1 MGLQFRSNQLGDF
14 LLAHHNAEPLFA
26 LRHNPI
32 LPLVGRSSQI
42 WKINVT
48 VLFKGVQLTLW
59 EIKSGYIDGLGQAR
73 KNVF

>member
-1 MGLQFRSNQLGDF
+1 M
-14 LLAHHNAEPLFA
+14 
-26 LRHNPI
+26 
-32 LPLVGRSSQI
+32 PLVGRSSQI

-48 VLFKGVQLTLW
+48 VLFKGAQLTLW